1 MQIQI
6 SDHFTTP
13 KLLRFALPSIVM
25 MVFTSMYTI
34 VDGLFVSNLVG
45 QEAFTSLNLIWPA
58 IGIFSAFGFMI
69 GTGGTAL
76 VSKTLGEKREQ
87 RACEYFT
94 MLIVFEI
101 LLGLL
106 ISVMTM
112 VGIEPL
118 ARLCGA
124 TEDLIPD
131 CIAYGLPLL
140 ACMAFSFLSASFQS
154 FLVAAG
160 QPKMGLMIS
169 LAAGVMNMV
178 MDYVCIAIFGW
189 GIFGA
194 AFATGLNW
202 VVGAV
207 IPMVWFYK
215 HQESPIHF
223 TRFSWRFGALGKA
236 CFNGMSEMVS
246 NVSMNLV
253 ALLYNLELM
262 KIAGPDGVVV
272 YGIIQYL
279 TFLFIAAFLGY
290 SMATA
295 PCIGYQ
301 YGAQNHEELS
311 SLLKKSIGI
320 IAAASVAIV
329 ILSDAL
335 APLLSSIF
343 VSYSPTLMEMTQ
355 HAIRIYSL
363 CFLAAGF
370 NVFTSSFFTALNNG
384 VVSAVVSLMRTFLF
398 QVGAVLLLPIWFGL
412 NGIWS
417 ATTVAE
423 GLSLVMSIAFL
434 VCLRK
439 RYGY

>member
-160 QPKMGLMIS
+160 QPKMGLMIF

-178 MDYVCIAIFGW
+178 C
-189 GIFGA
+189 
-194 AFATGLNW
+194 
-202 VVGAV
+202 
-207 IPMVWFYK
+207 
-215 HQESPIHF
+215 
-223 TRFSWRFGALGKA
+223 
-236 CFNGMSEMVS
+236 
-246 NVSMNLV
+246 
-253 ALLYNLELM
+253 LLY
-262 KIAGPDGVVV
+262 
-272 YGIIQYL
+272 
-279 TFLFIAAFLGY
+279 T
-290 SMATA
+290 
-295 PCIGYQ
+295 
-301 YGAQNHEELS
+301 
-311 SLLKKSIGI
+311 
-320 IAAASVAIV
+320 
-329 ILSDAL
+329 
-335 APLLSSIF
+335 
-343 VSYSPTLMEMTQ
+343 SPSP
-355 HAIRIYSL
+355 RD
-363 CFLAAGF
+363 
-370 NVFTSSFFTALNNG
+370 
-384 VVSAVVSLMRTFLF
+384 
-398 QVGAVLLLPIWFGL
+398 
-412 NGIWS
+412 
-417 ATTVAE
+417 
-423 GLSLVMSIAFL
+423 
-434 VCLRK
+434 
-439 RYGY
+439 